1 MRLADSALGFFRS
14 PDHDLCVPGR
24 RILRPWE
31 PCYHIE
37 IGPKRPS
44 AKTTH
49 LPRPKPPTPK
59 IGRND
64 PEPSD
69 PRLPLMQAL
78 YIVDSKLLLLCY
90 DYQSFKVVT
99 EVPKSVLTQLF
110 LNTKKNTYEV
120 LNQLAAH
127 Y

>member
-1 MRLADSALGFFRS
+1 MIYASRDAGF
-14 PDHDLCVPGR
+14 CVPENPAT
-24 RILRPWE
+24 IL
-31 PCYHIE
+31 
-37 IGPKRPS
+37 K
-44 AKTTH
+44 
-49 LPRPKPPTPK
+49 L
-59 IGRND
+59 GRND
-64 PEPSD
+64 PVPKRPTYQGRNHPSPKLAETTRNPLT